1 LYRVPI
7 SLSVAVKFNDG
18 ISFSWANS
26 SLPRAARVM
35 AGVAMGYGIFTK
47 RISSHLRICS
57 VRALSMKAQFSK
69 KVILKI
75 VLLTVATFVNG
86 LGGKTKSDS

>member
-1 LYRVPI
+1 LFRVPI
-7 SLSVAVKFNDG
+7 SLSAAIKFNDR
-18 ISFSWANS
+18 ITFSWANF

-35 AGVAMGYGIFTK
+35 ARVVMGRGIFMK

-57 VRALSMKAQFSK
+57 VRALSMKAQSSK
-69 KVILKI
+69 KVISKI
-75 VLLTVATFVNG
+75 VQLTVATFVNK